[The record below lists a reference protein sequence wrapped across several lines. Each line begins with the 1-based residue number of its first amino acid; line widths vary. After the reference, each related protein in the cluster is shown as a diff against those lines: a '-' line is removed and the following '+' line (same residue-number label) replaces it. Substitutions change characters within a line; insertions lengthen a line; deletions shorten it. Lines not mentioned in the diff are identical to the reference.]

1 MLALFHVDNVPIE
14 IGQSYLIDGDNGHHL
29 SRVLRIEP
37 GQELLLSDG
46 KGSWSRVRVS
56 SLDKKSVSVTVLETG
71 SQRAL
76 AITIT
81 VIQALTKGDRA
92 KEAIELLTEAGVDV
106 IIPWQSS
113 RSIGRAEAGIEK
125 LQTTARESSKQSRRF
140 WIPEVREV
148 ATTASVMGVI
158 AAADLAIVLHE
169 SATMKFS
176 DALMGL
182 EGISSVVIVVGPE
195 GGLTD
200 EELAD
205 MQGAGGKVVLLGRPI
220 LRSAH
225 AGIAAISAVS
235 AALKIW

>member
-1 MLALFHVDNVPIE
+1 MLALFHVDNLPIE

-113 RSIGRAEAGIEK
+113 RSIGKAEAGIEK

-200 EELAD
+200 EELAV

>member
-1 MLALFHVDNVPIE
+1 MLSLFHVDNLPIE
-14 IGQSYLIDGDNGHHL
+14 IGQSFLIDGDNGHHL
-29 SRVLRIEP
+29 ARVLRIEP
-37 GQELLLSDG
+37 GEELLLSDG
-46 KGSWSRVRVS
+46 KGSWSRVTVS

-76 AITIT
+76 PITIT
-81 VIQALTKGDRA
+81 VIQALTKGDRV

-113 RSIGRAEAGIEK
+113 RSIGKADAGVEK

-148 ATTASVMGVI
+148 ATTATAVGVI

-169 SATMKFS
+169 SAVMKFS
-176 DALMGL
+176 DALSGV
-182 EGISSVVIVVGPE
+182 EGISTVVIVVGPE

-200 EELAD
+200 EELLL
-205 MQGAGGKVVLLGRPI
+205 MQGAGAKVVLLGRPI

>member
-1 MLALFHVDNVPIE
+1 MLALFHVDNLPIE

-37 GQELLLSDG
+37 GQELMLSDG

-200 EELAD
+200 EELAV

>member
-1 MLALFHVDNVPIE
+1 MLALFHVDNLPIE

-81 VIQALTKGDRA
+81 VVQALTKGDRA

-200 EELAD
+200 EELAV

>member
-1 MLALFHVDNVPIE
+1 MLALFHVDNLPIE

-106 IIPWQSS
+106 IIHWQSS

-200 EELAD
+200 EELAV

>member
-1 MLALFHVDNVPIE
+1 MLALFHVDNLPIE

-92 KEAIELLTEAGVDV
+92 KEAIELLTEAGADV

-113 RSIGRAEAGIEK
+113 RSIGKAEAGIEK

-148 ATTASVMGVI
+148 ATTESVMGVI

-200 EELAD
+200 EELAA

>member
-1 MLALFHVDNVPIE
+1 MLALFHVDNLPIE

-200 EELAD
+200 EELAV